1 MLFIV
6 GHFIKLILYSYDR
19 MSKKTTYATVP
30 LKDHQGLL
38 VKVSYDTYIYCHC
51 TLLKYRTKETKQYT
65 GIFLA
70 GRDFFQEK
78 QSYLSTESPL
88 FKYEGGD
95 NPFDPSILKIT

>member
-1 MLFIV
+1 
-6 GHFIKLILYSYDR
+6 
-19 MSKKTTYATVP
+19 MSKKTTYVTVP

-38 VKVSYDTYIYCHC
+38 VKVSYYTYIYCYC
-51 TLLKYRTKETKQYT
+51 TLLKYRTKEIFRKAKQYT

-78 QSYLSTESPL
+78 QSYLFTESPL

-95 NPFDPSILKIT
+95 IVAPPHPYSTSLKSKW